1 MGVQMRVIFFLP
13 ESISD
18 ERFQGLVELVNSQA
32 EAVVAQTLEGLTHNL
47 RQPKHDLAFA
57 VLITSNQEELTSLI
71 KLGILLEDLRI
82 VLILPD
88 RDGDTITMGH
98 KLYPRFLTD
107 IEDTSNTLELVINKM
122 LDNLN
127 PNRETLVKITS

>member
-1 MGVQMRVIFFLP
+1 MRVIFFLP
-13 ESISD
+13 EPIGAY
-18 ERFQGLVELVNSQA
+18 ERFQGLLELINSVA
-32 EAVVAQTLEGLTHNL
+32 EAMVTRTIDDLTHNL

-57 VLITSNQEELTSLI
+57 MLFSGSKSELSDLL
-71 KLGILLEDLRI
+71 KMKDLLEDVRI

-88 RDGDTITMGH
+88 RDKETTMMGH

-107 IEDTSNTLELVINKM
+107 IEDKSNTLELVINKM

-127 PNRETLVKITS
+127 PNRET

>member
-1 MGVQMRVIFFLP
+1 MKVIFFLP
-13 ESISD
+13 KSISAD
-18 ERFQGLVELVNSQA
+18 ERFQGLVELVNSQT
-32 EAVVAQTLEGLTHNL
+32 EAVVTLTIDDLTHNL

-57 VLITSNQEELTSLI
+57 VLFPGSKSELSN
-71 KLGILLEDLRI
+71 LLKMKDLLQDVRI

-88 RDGDTITMGH
+88 RDEVTTMMGH

-107 IEDTSNTLELVINKM
+107 IEDKSNTLELVINKM

-127 PNRETLVKITS
+127 PNRKT

>member
-1 MGVQMRVIFFLP
+1 MRVIFFLP
-13 ESISD
+13 ESISAD
-18 ERFQGLVELVNSQA
+18 ERFQNLVELVNSQA
-32 EAVVAQTLEGLTHNL
+32 EAVVTRTIDDLTHNL

-57 VLITSNQEELTSLI
+57 VLFPGSKSELSD
-71 KLGILLEDLRI
+71 LLKMKDLLQDVRI

-88 RDGDTITMGH
+88 RDGDTTMMGH

-107 IEDTSNTLELVINKM
+107 IEDKSNTLELVINKM

-127 PNRETLVKITS
+127 SERET